1 MEKKIYQYPK
11 TEVHE
16 VRSAYLM
23 STPGISGT
31 GSGTSTSGQ
40 GAWGGGS
47 GLGSTINP

>member
-31 GSGTSTSGQ
+31 GSKQTGD
-40 GAWGGGS
+40 
-47 GLGSTINP
+47 GLPPEP